1 MDAREEN
8 VSFEILIFWREN
20 RTSRSVEEDLPGTF
34 LKNPISSVICHANG
48 FLNLRYQRDC
58 LNKSRLIQFSS
69 FRRNFEKFR
78 LVQSPRK
85 AVHFISHFS
94 SIVALCYSCSI
105 VMKRGKKVCKALL

>member
-8 VSFEILIFWREN
+8 VPFEILIFWREN

-69 FRRNFEKFR
+69 FRRNFENFDLSSLRAKLFILSAIFQASLR
-78 LVQSPRK
+78 YAILVPS
-85 AVHFISHFS
+85 
-94 SIVALCYSCSI
+94 
-105 VMKRGKKVCKALL
+105 